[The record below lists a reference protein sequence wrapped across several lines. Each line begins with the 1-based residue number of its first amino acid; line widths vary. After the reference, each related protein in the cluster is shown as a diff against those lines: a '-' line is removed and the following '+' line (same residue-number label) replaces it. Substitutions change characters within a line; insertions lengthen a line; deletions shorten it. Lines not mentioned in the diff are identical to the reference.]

1 MALLCMEWVHYT
13 PLYKYRGGGAY
24 WNHFVRLSVHLSV
37 CTSVRVSDHVCSI
50 FPEPFNPFFFTKFGI
65 VLYCHEMIFH
75 AEKFVHRV
83 QCQGFSKSLYKQNIT
98 MSVVSYKLPVGLQ
111 PNLG

>member
-75 AEKFVHRV
+75 AEKFVHYF
-83 QCQGFSKSLYKQNIT
+83 QCQGHREGLYNQNLTIFTISSKLL
-98 MSVVSYKLPVGLQ
+98 VHLQ
-111 PNLG
+111 LNLV